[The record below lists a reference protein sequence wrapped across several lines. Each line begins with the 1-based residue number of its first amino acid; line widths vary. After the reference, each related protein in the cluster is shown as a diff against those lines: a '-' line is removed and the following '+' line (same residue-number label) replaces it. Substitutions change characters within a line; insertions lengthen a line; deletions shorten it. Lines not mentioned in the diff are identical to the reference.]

1 VGTYRSGTTSLFQ
14 YLSDHPDVCPSVLK
28 ETGYFLPDDAPAP
41 SRWGVGGIIEGST
54 VRMGREP
61 FDVYTDMFQSR
72 PDAPLRVEATPSYLY
87 EPSSASAILDALP
100 DCRILITVRNP
111 VAWVVSCYKL
121 FVALRVL
128 DDSDTFDSWAGRQL
142 DDPRPAHDR
151 PFELR
156 TVLHGQF
163 HRYIRSYIDLFG
175 AERVR
180 VVFFEDLATDPLNSM
195 RTIADFAGIDADFY
209 QGYDFKNVNAVRRFR
224 RLTYY
229 KAYATSRQRVLHA
242 VERSARLR
250 AAVLR
255 VEERLLPRYMDW
267 ATEPVPDPVVARET
281 QDRLADFFADVV
293 PGLEHLLERRPP
305 WEDTRRRVADI
316 DP

>member
-1 VGTYRSGTTSLFQ
+1 
-14 YLSDHPDVCPSVLK
+14 
-28 ETGYFLPDDAPAP
+28 
-41 SRWGVGGIIEGST
+41 
-54 VRMGREP
+54 
-61 FDVYTDMFQSR
+61 
-72 PDAPLRVEATPSYLY
+72 
-87 EPSSASAILDALP
+87 
-100 DCRILITVRNP
+100 
-111 VAWVVSCYKL
+111 
-121 FVALRVL
+121 
-128 DDSDTFDSWAGRQL
+128 
-142 DDPRPAHDR
+142 
-151 PFELR
+151 
-156 TVLHGQF
+156 
-163 HRYIRSYIDLFG
+163 
-175 AERVR
+175 
-180 VVFFEDLATDPLNSM
+180 
-195 RTIADFAGIDADFY
+195 
-209 QGYDFKNVNAVRRFR
+209 
-224 RLTYY
+224 LTYY